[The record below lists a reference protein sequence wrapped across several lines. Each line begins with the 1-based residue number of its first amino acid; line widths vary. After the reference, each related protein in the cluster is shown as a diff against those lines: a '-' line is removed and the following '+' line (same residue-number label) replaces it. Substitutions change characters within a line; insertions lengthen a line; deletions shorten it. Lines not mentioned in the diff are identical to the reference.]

1 MMRKG
6 IEMDTRTEKQVQEDM
21 INSINE
27 LQDEVKI
34 LFPWKIAQNSNEIV
48 LNNNT
53 IQLIIKAIKQI
64 KGKNNE

>member
-1 MMRKG
+1 MGKG
-6 IEMDTRTEKQVQEDM
+6 IEMDTRTDKQVQEDM

-53 IQLIIKAIKQI
+53 IQLIIKAIKQL
-64 KGKNNE
+64 KGENNE

>member
-1 MMRKG
+1 MGKG
-6 IEMDTRTEKQVQEDM
+6 IEMDTRTEKQIQEDM

-53 IQLIIKAIKQI
+53 IQLIIKAIKQL
-64 KGKNNE
+64 KGENNE